1 MIFLL
6 SLSRYIDRLN
16 EAIGKAVSWLV
27 LLAVLVCSLNAIVLK
42 IAKVGSNAF
51 LELQWY
57 MYAAVF
63 LLAAAYT
70 LKKNE
75 HVRIDVITSHL
86 SKRANAWIDIFG
98 FLFFLLPMTL
108 ILLLYAVPYAWNS
121 VLSQEVSNNA
131 GGLIVWPAKLL
142 IPVGFF
148 LLTLQGISE
157 LIKRIAFLMG
167 LIDSK
172 EFEKASL
179 SPEDEIAAIAAA
191 NTPNIKTADPT

>member
-1 MIFLL
+1 MLFLL
-6 SLSRYIDRLN
+6 SLSRWIDRIN

-42 IAKVGSNAF
+42 IAKIGSNAF

-57 MYAAVF
+57 LYAAVF

-86 SKRANAWIDIFG
+86 GKRTNAWIDIFG

-108 ILLLYAVPYAWNS
+108 VLLLYAFPYAWNS
-121 VLSQEVSNNA
+121 FMSQEVSSNA

-142 IPVGFF
+142 IPIGFS

-157 LIKRIAFLMG
+157 LIKRFAFLAG

-179 SPEDEIAAIAAA
+179 NPEDEIAAIAAA
-191 NTPNIKTADPT
+191 NMHHIKPANPS